1 MRQNDSVTGA
11 ISSAHW
17 RIELARVA
25 RLRYVVLAALAV
37 ACAVVSG
44 GRGDWDV
51 FVSAGRSLLGS
62 EGLSVYTLR
71 PDVQTGPV
79 SLVLARVLAITPR
92 NGFIACVVVCAVL
105 GLVAIRCLEKAQRP
119 DRTVQNHAATFTTL
133 LGGIVVV
140 FWWAKLGGYGHLD
153 DALVLTSAAAAL
165 LCLRRS
171 RAVLAAVLIG
181 VAIATKPWA
190 VILVPLTFG
199 TVGPLWKRLQPPLIS
214 CVIGGCLWLPFFIAE
229 PHTLRA
235 LKPTVNV
242 APDSV
247 LELFGLADSSIPGW
261 LRIAQLLGA
270 LALAALVV
278 WRGRFGGVLLAAVAA
293 RMITDP
299 GTWSYYTAGF
309 MLGALAWDLYETNSI
324 TPKATWCAAVLLLPP
339 WLIPW
344 DDVRAI
350 TRLVACLA
358 AVVLV
363 MAERTSTV
371 RSGFTNT

>member
-1 MRQNDSVTGA
+1 MS
-11 ISSAHW
+11 
-17 RIELARVA
+17 VA
-25 RLRYVVLAALAV
+25 R
-37 ACAVVSG
+37 
-44 GRGDWDV
+44 
-51 FVSAGRSLLGS
+51 
-62 EGLSVYTLR
+62 
-71 PDVQTGPV
+71 
-79 SLVLARVLAITPR
+79 
-92 NGFIACVVVCAVL
+92 
-105 GLVAIRCLEKAQRP
+105 
-119 DRTVQNHAATFTTL
+119 
-133 LGGIVVV
+133 
-140 FWWAKLGGYGHLD
+140 
-153 DALVLTSAAAAL
+153 
-165 LCLRRS
+165 
-171 RAVLAAVLIG
+171 
-181 VAIATKPWA
+181 
-190 VILVPLTFG
+190 
-199 TVGPLWKRLQPPLIS
+199 
-214 CVIGGCLWLPFFIAE
+214 
-229 PHTLRA
+229 
-235 LKPTVNV
+235 
-242 APDSV
+242 DSV